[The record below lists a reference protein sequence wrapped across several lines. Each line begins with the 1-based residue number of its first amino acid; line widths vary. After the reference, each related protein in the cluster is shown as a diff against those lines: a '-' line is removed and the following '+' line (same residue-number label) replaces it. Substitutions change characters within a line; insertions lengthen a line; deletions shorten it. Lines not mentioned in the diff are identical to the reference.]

1 MSVVDEKFLTSLQKK
16 LDETTEWPSVYMFK
30 FIIPAD
36 NRRIAMVE
44 ALFSAEAKITSKESS
59 GGKYI
64 SITGKVVMLNALE
77 VIEKYRSAA
86 KIEGL
91 IAL

>member
-1 MSVVDEKFLTSLQKK
+1 MDEKFFESLEDK
-16 LDETTEWPSVYMFK
+16 LNKSTTWPSVYMFK
-30 FIIPAD
+30 FIVPTD

-44 ALFSAEAKITSKESS
+44 ALFGPEAQLSTKESS

-64 SITGKVVMLNALE
+64 SITSKVVMLNAKE

-86 KIEGL
+86 KIEGI